1 MMSQMGTGEPL
12 NGFLLLNGRLNRE
25 SKKLHGDLAGKKG
38 LHRDVEARG
47 DLVVYNRQQKI
58 M

>member
-1 MMSQMGTGEPL
+1 MWTGEPL
-12 NGFLLLNGRLNRE
+12 NGFLLLNKGLNRE
-25 SKKLHGDLAGKKG
+25 SKKLHGDPAGRKG

-47 DLVVYNRQQKI
+47 DLVVYKRQQKI

>member
-1 MMSQMGTGEPL
+1 MGTGEPL
-12 NGFLLLNGRLNRE
+12 DGFLLLNGRLNRE
-25 SKKLHGDLAGKKG
+25 SKKLHGDPAGRKG

-47 DLVVYNRQQKI
+47 DLVVYKRQQKI